1 MALQLYWQRGM
12 LQPTLLKFEDDRLE
26 SVMQDHSYLDT
37 TRDVLHETNG
47 LWFNDESY
55 VVSRRQK

>member
-1 MALQLYWQRGM
+1 M

-47 LWFNDESY
+47 LWFNDEFY